1 MSNLAFFPIILQIK
15 ADIDVLEARIRK
27 RIDKMINDE
36 EGLGEIREIFKHFHD
51 VDKSES
57 SNVCDLDFTK
67 GIL

>member
-36 EGLGEIREIFKHFHD
+36 EGLGEIREVFKHFYD